1 MSSVTHLAGSLG
13 VEAPV
18 AVEGGREVRPGEVM
32 VLNAGDAGLDDKA
45 GVPQPG
51 ALVHVLVQPLIA
63 NGEVEVLDQDGE
75 LAVGGAEEGDDPL
88 QELGGHEGVGGEAAV
103 EVVEAPGQEVVEAI
117 DGAGRRVHIS
127 WIGEVGAE
135 SREEEEAAV

>member
-1 MSSVTHLAGSLG
+1 M
-13 VEAPV
+13 
-18 AVEGGREVRPGEVM
+18 AVEGGREVRPGEVV
-32 VLNAGDAGLDDKA
+32 VLDARDAGLDDMA

-63 NGEVEVLDQDGE
+63 DGEVEGLDQDGE

-103 EVVEAPGQEVVEAI
+103 EVVEAPGEEGVEAI
-117 DGAGRRVHIS
+117 DRAGRRVHIS
-127 WIGEVGAE
+127 WVGAVG
-135 SREEEEAAV
+135 EEEEEVV